1 MNARHKP
8 RGLNKMI
15 HDEWNVILSVE
26 RSFEYVDSTPKE
38 PTVRPSV
45 DSSPEISWRN
55 LAWRFSRNKYI
66 HTRTRARVCVRA
78 PTHNYRAT
86 IIILPFH
93 AFWLGRHHMMSNRDI
108 RISILIHSPRW
119 PFARFDAS
127 YMELFLSLSLFLYS
141 SIYPSVSLVVYF
153 LLWLP
158 ILIISVRVVSISV
171 CKMQDEDYIFCIKHA
186 RLKISVDPLMA
197 LYIENT

>member
-1 MNARHKP
+1 MYDIFNGFSERSNVITIRMNARHKP

-26 RSFEYVDSTPKE
+26 CSFEYVDSTPKQ
-38 PTVRPSV
+38 PTVRPFV

-66 HTRTRARVCVRA
+66 HMRTRARVFVRA
-78 PTHNYRAT
+78 RTRNYRAT
-86 IIILPFH
+86 IILPFH
-93 AFWLGRHHMMSNRDI
+93 AFWLGRHRMMSNRDI

-127 YMELFLSLSLFLYS
+127 YMELFLSFSPSLFL
-141 SIYPSVSLVVYF
+141 SILPSLSLCIFYF
-153 LLWLP
+153 
-158 ILIISVRVVSISV
+158 
-171 CKMQDEDYIFCIKHA
+171 DYQFW
-186 RLKISVDPLMA
+186 
-197 LYIENT
+197 